1 MKKTNFD
8 NKLTSFNRQIT
19 SNKTK
24 YVEVRKRLNTLN
36 LLLLECL
43 VRKRLNTLITKDFD
57 FFFDRVYFTSID
69 GSQNNYAY
77 QQTLDTLEFKKDK
90 GTVYIF
96 RWKSNSKMEVKLIK
110 LL

>member
-24 YVEVRKRLNTLN
+24 YVEVRKRLNTL
-36 LLLLECL
+36 
-43 VRKRLNTLITKDFD
+43 ITKDFD

-69 GSQNNYAY
+69 GSQNTYVY

>member
-24 YVEVRKRLNTLN
+24 YVEVRKRLNTL
-36 LLLLECL
+36 
-43 VRKRLNTLITKDFD
+43 ITKDFD

-77 QQTLDTLEFKKDK
+77 HQTLDTLEFKKDK

-96 RWKSNSKMEVKLIK
+96 LCKSNSKMEVKLIK